1 MHTVTGD
8 DSDVDRYNLLEST
21 EEMELPCRNESADP
35 ATVSGLG
42 QLSCADVTAL
52 TELSHFVSDVDTSTD
67 IAAAAAAAAAGS
79 CEVQVTTTVS

>member
-8 DSDVDRYNLLEST
+8 DSDMDKYNLLEST
-21 EEMELPCRNESADP
+21 EEMELPCRNESADQ

-67 IAAAAAAAAAGS
+67 IAAAAAAAGS
-79 CEVQVTTTVS
+79 CEVQVTTTV